1 MVRRR
6 RGWCGVEEEQENGMA
21 WRRRRGQWYGVE
33 ERTMVWWGGGG
44 EKEENGDRNGQNDMR
59 GT

>member
-21 WRRRRGQWYGVE
+21 WRRGQWYGVE